1 MSFVR
6 IPQCVPS
13 FRRSFFLVLI
23 LAATVVAPC
32 AFAQS
37 ADLIVVKTGPDQAA
51 ADSDVS
57 YSIVV
62 SNGGPDDAN
71 AVTLNDPI
79 PPGMTFVSESHDA
92 AFSCSAPAVGG
103 TGTVTCTSALFAAS
117 ATANFTFVFHIP
129 PATAPG
135 TSFTNVAT
143 VSDPTDPN
151 EENNSSTAVTSTP
164 PPPQSDL
171 GIEKTGPSV
180 AGTDTD
186 VTYTIVFTNAG
197 PDDAASGTWTDL
209 LPGTM
214 TFISLTQN
222 SGTPMNC
229 TTPSGG
235 SGGTVS
241 CTNSPVAAG
250 ESASFTLVTHIPAG
264 TPAGT
269 TYSNVATISG
279 GNGNDDP
286 NPENDSS
293 QSGLVVSNVDIA
305 MTKTGPPSVT
315 AGSNVS
321 YTITITNNGPDTAS
335 APTFSDDLPAG
346 TTFVSITHDSG
357 VTPTGCGAPPVGSN
371 GTVSCNFTSLSS
383 GATSQFTLVINSA
396 SAASISNTVTGSSDS
411 FDTNPANNSAT
422 ANTTVTQSADL
433 AITKSGPGTVTA
445 GTDVTY
451 TITIT
456 NNGPSTA
463 TSVSWTDTLPAS
475 LTFVSVNQT
484 SGPTFGCTG
493 GATTTCT
500 IASLASGA
508 SATFDLVAHVTSAT
522 ANGSSVANTATAT
535 SSTTDPTPGNNSS
548 TSTATAATSAD
559 VSVTKNGPAAVAPG
573 TDITY
578 TVTVANS
585 GPSDAASVLLT
596 DNVPAGTT
604 FVSANQTSGPTFG
617 CTTPAVGGTGP
628 ITCSIASLVAG
639 ASATFNFVMHVDPAT
654 TGSISNTATVTST
667 TSDPAPGNG
676 TSTSPA
682 IVSPATTDVSI
693 TKTAN
698 GSRFPPSSNATYTI
712 TATNNGPAVATNV
725 VVTDILPA
733 GTTFVSATP
742 SQGSCS
748 GTTTVTCNL
757 GVLLSGNSAT
767 IALVVTMPPTFGT
780 VTNTAT
786 VTSDNADS
794 NPSNN
799 AATSVISTSAEVPAL
814 SPLALLL
821 LAIVLAGVGLFVT
834 RMQ

>member
-1 MSFVR
+1 MSSVR
-6 IPQCVPS
+6 NPQPVPS
-13 FRRSFFLVLI
+13 FRRTFFLVLL
-23 LAATVVAPC
+23 LAVAAPA

-37 ADLIVVKTGPDQAA
+37 ADLLVVKTGPDQAA

-57 YSIVV
+57 YSITVV
-62 SNGGPDDAN
+62 NGGPDDAT
-71 AVTLNDPI
+71 AVTLSDPI
-79 PPGMTFVSESHDA
+79 PSGMTFVSESHDA

-117 ATANFTFVFHIP
+117 ATANFTFVFHIA
-129 PATAPG
+129 PATPPG

-151 EENNSSTAVTSTP
+151 EENNSSSAVTSTP

-171 GIEKTGPSV
+171 GIDKSGPSA

-186 VTYTIVFTNAG
+186 VTYSILFTNAG
-197 PDDAASGTWTDL
+197 PDAAASGTWTDV

-214 TFISLTQN
+214 TFVSLTQN
-222 SGTPMNC
+222 SGTPMTC
-229 TTPSGG
+229 TTGP
-235 SGGTVS
+235 TVQCS
-241 CTNSPVAAG
+241 LSPVPAG

-264 TPAGT
+264 TPSGT
-269 TYSNVATISG
+269 SYSNVATVSG
-279 GNGNDDP
+279 GNDP
-286 NPENDSS
+286 NPENNAS
-293 QSGLVVSNVDIA
+293 QTGLVVSNVDIA
-305 MTKTGPPSVT
+305 MTKTGPPSVN
-315 AGSNVS
+315 AGSNAS
-321 YTITITNNGPDTAS
+321 YTITITNNGPDTAIG
-335 APTFSDDLPAG
+335 PTFTDNLPAG
-346 TTFVSITHDSG
+346 TTFVSLTHDSG
-357 VTPTGCGAPPVGSN
+357 TAPTGCGTPPVGSN
-371 GTVSCNFTSLSS
+371 GTVTCNFTTLGSGSS
-383 GATSQFTLVINSA
+383 SQFTLVLNSA
-396 SAASISNTVTGSSDS
+396 SASSISNIVTGSSDS
-411 FDTNPANNSAT
+411 FDTNPSNNSAT

-433 AITKSGPGTVTA
+433 SITKSGPGTVTA

-451 TITIT
+451 TVTVA
-456 NNGPSTA
+456 NNGPSIA

-484 SGPTFGCTG
+484 SGPTFSCTG

-508 SATFDLVAHVTSAT
+508 SATFDLVAHVTAST
-522 ANGSSVANTATAT
+522 TSGTSVANIATVTSAT
-535 SSTTDPTPGNNSS
+535 SDPTPGNNSS
-548 TSTATAATSAD
+548 TSTATAAASAD

-578 TVTVANS
+578 TVTVSNA
-585 GPSDAASVLLT
+585 GPSDAASVQLT

-604 FVSANQTSGPTFG
+604 FVSENQLSGPTFS
-617 CTTPAVGGTGP
+617 CTTPAVGGTGT

-639 ASATFNFVMHVDPAT
+639 ASASFNFVMHVDPTT
-654 TGSISNTATVTST
+654 TGSISNTANVSST
-667 TSDPAPGNG
+667 TTDPTPGNG
-676 TSTSPA
+676 SSTSPA
-682 IVSPATTDVSI
+682 VVSPATTDVSI

-725 VVTDILPA
+725 VVTDVLPA

-767 IALVVTMPPTFGT
+767 IALVVTLPPTFGP

-799 AATSVISTSAEVPAL
+799 TATSVISTSAEVPAL
-814 SPLALLL
+814 SPLALAF
-821 LAIVLAGVGLFVT
+821 LAIVLAGAGLFVT